1 MSNCRPILGSFYR
14 IPKQFTI
21 MADDVNTGAATIERL
36 AGRDL
41 NQDGK
46 VINLVI
52 CGNSRFYNYEW
63 IEEQLEQWIKWNTY
77 PDLIIIGGA
86 SGVDYLVE
94 RWATNQ
100 AIPMAIFT
108 EAWNEPRKGLTD
120 SGRPEAAP
128 TLGDKMLEHATHLIA
143 FPGPKSKWTTIM
155 INRARQKGIPAV
167 SVPTPAEDE

>member
-1 MSNCRPILGSFYR
+1 MAKKDQNFRCFYTTLGRLTFM
-14 IPKQFTI
+14 TDN
-21 MADDVNTGAATIERL
+21 AATGASTIERL

-52 CGNSRFYNYEW
+52 CGYSRYYNYEW
-63 IEEQLEQWIKWNTY
+63 IEEQLEEWIKWNDY

-108 EAWNEPRKGLTD
+108 EAWNQPRQGLED
-120 SGRPEAAP
+120 SGRPEAQP
-128 TLGDKMLEHATHLIA
+128 TLGEKMLESATHLIA
-143 FPGPKSKWTTIM
+143 FPGPNSKWTTVM
-155 INRARQKGIPAV
+155 VEMAKQKGIPAI
-167 SVPTPAEDE
+167 SIPTPSDG